1 MLLFFESGE
10 SSLRFQGWEQEEWI
24 SQEYATVQHDS
35 GIIIILSHWLCLGRV
50 CVCVCSYN
58 GVTLCFR
65 LVEPIEV
72 KMLNPSLKWMK
83 LEEATRFWLNTF
95 KNYFVLICF
104 FFTCMWRFGHLFA
117 GGRRRGLRSLLV
129 IISIDWLR
137 FEDLLR
143 WCDLQLKT
151 TGLCSVCLLY

>member
-83 LEEATRFWLNTF
+83 LEEATRFWLNIF

-104 FFTCMWRFGHLFA
+104 FFYLHVTFWTLVCRRKKTRIKESTSYYFHWLTQIWGFA
-117 GGRRRGLRSLLV
+117 
-129 IISIDWLR
+129 
-137 FEDLLR
+137 
-143 WCDLQLKT
+143 
-151 TGLCSVCLLY
+151 